1 MIWFFYNL
9 LFPIVYLL
17 MLPGF
22 LLRMAKRGGYLA
34 NFGHRFGRYSAHEL
48 RVLSGPPRIW
58 VHSVSVGEVQVGLKL
73 IARMRER
80 MPDARFVLTITTS
93 TADRIARQQ
102 AHPDDL
108 VLYFPVDF
116 PWVVRRVL
124 DLIHPRAFIMVETE
138 LWPNLIRQL
147 SRRKIPIVLVNGRI
161 SDRSF
166 PRYRRI
172 RFLTRRLLPRIDLF
186 CMQSEDDRTRMI
198 ELGAPSE
205 RVHALASAKYE
216 TADRDP
222 GREAK
227 AAEVL
232 AAAGFGDGPV
242 LMGGSTWP
250 GEDAVLA
257 RVFKALAPKHPGLRL
272 LIAPRHFEKA
282 PDVLKTLAAEGLT
295 FLLRSEAGPTPP
307 AEPPQVL
314 VLDTTGEL
322 MSFYACATVV
332 FVGKSLCERG
342 GQNPI
347 EPALCGKPVVTGP
360 DMSNFTRIMRDF
372 SAVNAVV
379 QVADEAALLREV
391 DALLSDP
398 VRAAAMGA
406 RAEQLVRANAGALT
420 TTAGMIAGL
429 LERD

>member
-9 LFPIVYLL
+9 LFPVVYLL

-22 LLRMAKRGGYLA
+22 LLRMARRGGYLA
-34 NFGHRFGRYSAHEL
+34 NYGHRFGRYSAHER
-48 RVLSGPPRIW
+48 RVLAGPPRIW

-73 IARMRER
+73 VARLREQ
-80 MPDARFVLTITTS
+80 MPDALFVLTVTTS

-124 DLIHPRAFIMVETE
+124 GIIRPRAFIMVETE
-138 LWPNLIRQL
+138 LWPNLLRQL
-147 SRRKIPIVLVNGRI
+147 SRRGVPIALINGRI

-166 PRYRRI
+166 PRYRKI
-172 RFLTRRLLPRIDLF
+172 RCLTRRLLPRIDLF
-186 CMQSEDDRTRMI
+186 CMQSEDDRARMI

-205 RVHALASAKYE
+205 RVHVLASAKYE

-222 GREAK
+222 AREAR

-232 AAAGFGDGPV
+232 EQVGFAGKPV

-257 RVFKALAPKHPGLRL
+257 RVFTALRATRPELRL
-272 LIAPRHFEKA
+272 LIAPRHAEKS
-282 PDVLKTLAAEGLT
+282 PDIVKTLEAANLPHA
-295 FLLRSEAGPTPP
+295 LRSKLDH
-307 AEPPQVL
+307 EPPPPDPVL

-322 MSFYACATVV
+322 MAFYACATVV
-332 FVGKSLCERG
+332 FVGKSLCEKG

-347 EPALCGKPVVTGP
+347 EPALCGKPVITGP

-372 SAVNAVV
+372 ASADAAV
-379 QVADEAALLREV
+379 QVADEAELLREAA
-391 DALLSDP
+391 ALLDDP
-398 VRAAAMGA
+398 ARAAAMGA
-406 RAEQLVRANAGALT
+406 RAESLVRANAGALT
-420 TTAGMIAGL
+420 RTARMIAEL
-429 LERD
+429 LAAR